1 MNKTLKIWSENNGVY
16 PEESNYTINEG
27 DYIRSMLLLKDKN
40 ILVYSG
46 DFGIKFL
53 NLTNNITI
61 YESKMSCAYKTNA
74 LERIDDDKIAVENR
88 ERHTYIN
95 IISISLLK
103 IVKQIPFNYYCN
115 AIKSIEN
122 KGIFFI
128 FGYNDN
134 NTINNI
140 FIYRIDNY
148 DLIQIIENNH
158 LINGFEQLKN
168 DSIVSYGNKTIIW
181 SL

>member
-16 PEESNYTINEG
+16 QVKKTINEG

-53 NLTNNITI
+53 NLTDNITI
-61 YESKMSCAYKTNA
+61 YESNISCAYKTNA
-74 LERIDDDKIAVENR
+74 LERIDDDKIAVENCQR
-88 ERHTYIN
+88 LTYIN
-95 IISISLLK
+95 IISISLKK

-115 AIKSIEN
+115 AIKSFEN

-128 FGYNDN
+128 FGNK

-158 LINGFEQLKN
+158 YINGFEQLKN